1 MTAQQL
7 RSFRLAVKAERE
19 RHPKRQQQY
28 QVFID
33 RCFIAFGLASCDAG
47 EYAATRLQNA
57 IGRCAERA
65 S

>member
-19 RHPKRQQQY
+19 RHPKRQQQH
-28 QVFID
+28 QVFMN
-33 RCFIAFGLASCDAG
+33 RCFVAFGLESCDAWDF
-47 EYAATRLQNA
+47 AATRLRNA
-57 IGRCAERA
+57 IGRCADRA